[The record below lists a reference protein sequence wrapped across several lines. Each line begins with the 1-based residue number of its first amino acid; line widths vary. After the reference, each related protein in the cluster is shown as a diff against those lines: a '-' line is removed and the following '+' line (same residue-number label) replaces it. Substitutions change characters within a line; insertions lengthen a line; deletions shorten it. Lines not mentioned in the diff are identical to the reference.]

1 MLMVLEGV
9 QQAVSVNLQ
18 VDSCMQGLPM
28 PLSAIQQ
35 RTSVKRCAFLSAHT
49 TCMPHTGLAV
59 CVNLHHC
66 LQVNRYTPSPG
77 AVTDAVST
85 KVSAVCL
92 SMFCFVCFICSHTLL
107 AYIAMKLCTP
117 LT

>member
-1 MLMVLEGV
+1 MLRVLEGV

-18 VDSCMQGLPM
+18 VDSCMQGLPT
-28 PLSAIQQ
+28 PLLATQQ
-35 RTSVKRCAFLSAHT
+35 RTSVKRCASLSAHT
-49 TCMPHTGLAV
+49 TCMPHEGLAV
-59 CVNLHHC
+59 CVNLHNC

-85 KVSAVCL
+85 KVSAICF
-92 SMFCFVCFICSHTLL
+92 SMFCFVCFVCSHTVPAL
-107 AYIAMKLCTP
+107 IALKLRTP